1 MERLSIN
8 QTIPATIILS
18 FIAAAFLSSCK
29 GPGFSNKAYLVLN
42 GVKKDIIQVES
53 PYQLRLSPVLTGGKI
68 KDREIAATAW
78 YIDREL
84 FSTDPV
90 FVHTFKKPGQ
100 YEIVCAVRNGDGLV
114 FYKRVIVSVR
124 ENAPPECELIVQ
136 NDSPKV
142 KEMVIFDAVC
152 NDPDGKITRYWF
164 DYGDG
169 MASASN
175 RHRYN
180 EEGTYIV
187 TLKATDNKG
196 ASTFVQRQIVVS
208 R

>member
-1 MERLSIN
+1 MNRLL
-8 QTIPATIILS
+8 ILI
-18 FIAAAFLSSCK
+18 FIAATFLSSCN
-29 GPGFSNKAYLVLN
+29 GSGSGNKSYLVLN

-78 YIDREL
+78 YINSEL
-84 FSTDPV
+84 SSTDPV
-90 FVHTFKKPGQ
+90 FVYTFKKPGQ
-100 YEIVCAVRNGDGLV
+100 YVVDCAVRNYDGAV
-114 FYKRVIVSVR
+114 FYKRVVVAVK
-124 ENAPPECELIVQ
+124 ENTPPECELMVQ

-142 KEMVIFDAVC
+142 KELVIFDAMC
-152 NDPDGKITRYWF
+152 NDPDGKVTRYWF

-169 MASASN
+169 VASASN

-180 EEGTYIV
+180 EEGTYVV

-196 ASTFVQRQIVVS
+196 ASAFVQRQIVVYK
-208 R
+208 